1 MKKQLLIAAVAAT
14 FTSVAMADIS
24 ISGAAKFNATDGVY
38 NHEADLTI
46 AGKSGDTSVTANVS
60 LDLSTAGGEF
70 DVEDLYVSTAVAG
83 VNVKMGGWRSGKS
96 ELNTTSA
103 TVERVNISTSFGGL
117 SLAYEDS
124 NTSNSTTIGGS
135 LAGVAVSH
143 KIKQSKDTE
152 TKASGSIGGV
162 SVAVFNKESAGG
174 NNTTSTTLSTEVQG
188 VTLTYSRIDSDAGT
202 ASDGYIGKSAL
213 AVDGAACASVAKA
226 GCILEADV
234 IGVKTSIS
242 GNTVQFKAVTID
254 GTDTNKVIVTR
265 ALGAGATFEATYSD
279 TDLVDAT
286 LDLELAVKF

>member
-1 MKKQLLIAAVAAT
+1 MKTLLIAAIAASITGVAT
-14 FTSVAMADIS
+14 ADIS

-38 NHEADLTI
+38 KHEADLFI
-46 AGKSGDTSVTANVS
+46 AGKSGDTSVTTNIA
-60 LDLSTAGGEF
+60 LDGVAG
-70 DVEDLYVSTAVAG
+70 VTIEDLYVSTSVAG
-83 VNVKMGGWRSGKS
+83 VAVKMGQWRSGKS
-96 ELNTTSA
+96 ELNTTSS
-103 TVERVNISTSFGGL
+103 TKERVNVSTSFGGL
-117 SLAYEDS
+117 SLAYEDD
-124 NTSNSTTIGGS
+124 NASNSTTIGGS
-135 LAGVAVSH
+135 LAGVSISH

-162 SVAVFNKESAGG
+162 SVAVFNKESAAGS
-174 NNTTSTTLSTEVQG
+174 NTTSTTLTTEVQG
-188 VTLTYSRIDSDAGT
+188 VTLTYSRIDSDKGT

-213 AVDGAACASVAKA
+213 AAGGAACASVAKA

-242 GNTVQFKAVTID
+242 GNTVQFKSSTVD

-279 TDLVDAT
+279 TDAVDAT